1 MAQLVADPVGL
12 RRAEIIAHAT
22 VSLDGRENAMNWL
35 QKSCPQMGGRTPLE
49 VLAQG
54 TPEELQELD
63 DVLTALDYGMHT

>member
-1 MAQLVADPVGL
+1 MAHMLADPVGL

-22 VSLDGRENAMNWL
+22 VSLDGRENAMAWL
-35 QKSCPQMGGRTPLE
+35 QKPSLNMGGRTPLE

-54 TPEELQELD
+54 VPEELQELD